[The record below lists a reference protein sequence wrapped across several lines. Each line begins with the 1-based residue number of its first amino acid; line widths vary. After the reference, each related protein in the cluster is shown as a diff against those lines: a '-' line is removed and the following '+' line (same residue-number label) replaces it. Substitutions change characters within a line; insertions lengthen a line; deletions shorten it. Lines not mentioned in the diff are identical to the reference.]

1 MQARLAYD
9 REISAYV
16 QARSSKDKASAWHHL
31 ERAHIIGQ
39 RRFGLHIHSH
49 VKMLGYA
56 LHLRQPGE
64 IIGQLMR
71 LLLAPLG
78 NLTGRLPIGNSGRSN
93 VSAFLPMAI
102 PQDLR
107 ELEDH

>member
-1 MQARLAYD
+1 
-9 REISAYV
+9 
-16 QARSSKDKASAWHHL
+16 
-31 ERAHIIGQ
+31 
-39 RRFGLHIHSH
+39 
-49 VKMLGYA
+49 
-56 LHLRQPGE
+56 
-64 IIGQLMR
+64 

-78 NLTGRLPIGNSGRSN
+78 SLTGRLPIGNTGRSN